1 MKEIILSRN
10 KVKNFL
16 SEHLTQQILQ
26 MNEERIFSLVR
37 YEGIGGF
44 GKMSDNDLFVLM
56 VEIIPEFQ
64 LLKLIGAD
72 DNQII
77 LSVKEE
83 YTKTEDEILVDITR
97 IIQLKL
103 SS

>member
-1 MKEIILSRN
+1 MKEINLSRN

-16 SEHLTQQILQ
+16 SQQVTQQILQ

-44 GKMSDNDLFVLM
+44 GKMSDNDLFVLL
-56 VEIIPEFQ
+56 VETIPEFQ
-64 LLKLIGAD
+64 LLQLVRAD

-77 LSVKEE
+77 LSIKSE
-83 YTKTEDEILVDITR
+83 YAKTEDDILVDITR

-103 SS
+103 S